1 LIVCQICCSLKHLCR
16 FRVTYKLHIS
26 HTKIPVS
33 NLQTSYKCTEEQPI
47 NMKTYHKTRVN
58 QNVVHP
64 YPTFN
69 WPMVYRGL
77 CHKTQQLGANPFP
90 KDYLHMKWGH
100 SQGLTRLSLSVIT
113 HYFTMHAYSISA
125 ENKYLLRHLIRFH
138 LCFKFNIKYL

>member
-1 LIVCQICCSLKHLCR
+1 LIICQICCSLKHLCR
-16 FRVTYKLHIS
+16 FRVAYKLHIS

-90 KDYLHMKWGH
+90 KDYLHMKWAF
-100 SQGLTRLSLSVIT
+100 TRINKVVLISYHALFYNACIQYKCREQVPAQASDKISSL
-113 HYFTMHAYSISA
+113 
-125 ENKYLLRHLIRFH
+125 L
-138 LCFKFNIKYL
+138 